1 MYAMKN
7 MSGLDYIRRYD
18 DGGTIDNSTSTT
30 GNAVAPNL
38 VNSSNDNS
46 NVSALSQGL
55 ASGTQ
60 GSTSQPSTSNT
71 ISAATNPTNPSAN
84 PNVVSWN
91 SYLNNL
97 SNVDPNAGRRDT
109 ASSSDYMLGKG
120 VSSID
125 FSKLA
130 PGVAEEL
137 AFAEVHPQN
146 LNMTWNTGENTGL
159 GQYKSYLDYLT
170 RDPDQVK
177 RIASVY
183 GTTKDLANSQY
194 SPAMQDIIA
203 RGNVKGGNEIG
214 EFIRN
219 TANTGGVS
227 TKEIRN
233 YLSDPNTIAKM
244 AVHPNW
250 STVTDPNAPLG
261 SSANPTS
268 AGIAAQNQQKA
279 INLADKLMQEGYN
292 PDTVKQYVFSHLP
305 AGTADQKSISYAPS
319 TGDYLAS
326 HIDAMSK
333 GYAKYGMGT
342 NTGLQP
348 SRLNPLY
355 RYTAD
360 PSLVGV
366 NINNPQNADLSQYG
380 NADLKKDSFNEY
392 ENQALSQIARIS
404 QPAAL
409 LKNKN
414 VQDLNNHMKQKNYN
428 IGQVLSLPKTPQTLS
443 NIQKYRNMGFKI

>member
-1 MYAMKN
+1 MKN
-7 MSGLDYIRRYD
+7 MSGLNYMHRYD
-18 DGGTIDNSTSTT
+18 DGGTIDS
-30 GNAVAPNL
+30 
-38 VNSSNDNS
+38 
-46 NVSALSQGL
+46 SALTTNNTN
-55 ASGTQ
+55 TQ
-60 GSTSQPSTSNT
+60 T
-71 ISAATNPTNPSAN
+71 N

-91 SYLNNL
+91 DYLSGL
-97 SNVDPNAGRRDT
+97 SNLAPNAGGRDV

-137 AFAEVHPQN
+137 AFAQVHPQN
-146 LNMTWNTGENTGL
+146 LNMTWNTGADTGL

-183 GTTKDLANSQY
+183 GTTRDPSYAQY

-227 TKEIRN
+227 TNEIRN
-233 YLSDPNTIAKM
+233 YLSDPNTVAKM
-244 AVHPNW
+244 AVQPNW
-250 STVTDPNAPLG
+250 STVTDPYAPLG

-279 INLADKLMQEGYN
+279 TNLADKLMQEGYS
-292 PDTVKQYVFSHLP
+292 PDTVKQYVFSQLP
-305 AGTADQKSISYAPS
+305 NGTADQKSISYAPS

-326 HIDAMSK
+326 HIDAMGK

-366 NINNPQNADLSQYG
+366 NINNPQNANLSQYG
-380 NADLKKDSFNEY
+380 NANLKQDYFNDY
-392 ENQALSQIARIS
+392 EAQLPSQVTGNS

-409 LKNKN
+409 LKNTN
-414 VQDLNNHMKQKNYN
+414 AQDLNNYMKQKNYGISEVFKLLGVPPTIQN
-428 IGQVLSLPKTPQTLS
+428 IH
-443 NIQKYRNMGFKI
+443 KYRNMGFKI